1 MAHGGRP
8 ECRETL
14 DAAVTA
20 ITSLDR
26 DRSAVYYDIV
36 LAALPKAARRYLENL
51 MADTDYVYRSEL
63 ALRNQAQGR
72 VEGKAEG
79 KAEGEA
85 DALLTVLA
93 ARGIAVSDS
102 IRERIIGCRDLPQ
115 LKMWIT
121 KAVTANTADELFA

>member
-1 MAHGGRP
+1 M
-8 ECRETL
+8 
-14 DAAVTA
+14 
-20 ITSLDR
+20 
-26 DRSAVYYDIV
+26 
-36 LAALPKAARRYLENL
+36 KAKL
-51 MADTDYVYRSEL
+51 
-63 ALRNQAQGR
+63 
-72 VEGKAEG
+72 KA